1 VASDIGNVDEKFSD
15 TCRPNLYPS
24 KNLGIP
30 GESFLI
36 GTRLFLYNTTVHILE
51 GGICLAK
58 KKTPQTR
65 DDVLE
70 LAIEDIRSKFG
81 EGSIMRLGDSFK
93 AAVEVISTG
102 ILPLDVA
109 LGIGGLPRGRIV
121 EIFGP
126 EGSGK
131 TTVALHAVA
140 EAQKAGG
147 VAAFIDAE
155 HALDPRL
162 AHNLGVDVQSLYI
175 AQPDSGEQAL
185 YVLDTLVR
193 SSAVDI
199 VVIDSV
205 AALTP
210 QAEIDGKI
218 GDSQVGLQARLMSYA
233 LRRLTSAISKSNCV
247 VVFINQLRAKIST
260 GYSQGPQET
269 TTGGRAL
276 KFYSSVRIEVKRG
289 KGVSKGDDTIGHEL
303 WMKVVK
309 NKQAPPFKTGHCTL
323 LYGKGLPKGMSIL
336 DMAIDFN
343 VVKRK
348 GSWLAYKG
356 ETLGQGKDTVAQYIE
371 EHPDLMQEISA
382 EVLAVT
388 SEGLSLALSEH
399 ESPLPLEDDENSVP
413 SLSIEDGILELDE
426 EVETG
431 DEEEK

>member
-1 VASDIGNVDEKFSD
+1 MLEIGRLKCVLLLFNKK
-15 TCRPNLYPS
+15 PS
-24 KNLGIP
+24 FT
-30 GESFLI
+30 SS
-36 GTRLFLYNTTVHILE
+36 TTFRREVLW
-51 GGICLAK
+51 LAK

-65 DDVLE
+65 DDILE
-70 LAIEDIRSKFG
+70 LAIDDIRSKFG
-81 EGSIMRLGDSFK
+81 DGSIMRLGDSFK
-93 AAVEVISTG
+93 SAVEVISTG

-109 LGIGGLPRGRIV
+109 LGIGGLPRGRIIEV
-121 EIFGP
+121 FGP

-131 TTVALHAVA
+131 TTVSLHAVA

-162 AHNLGVDVQSLYI
+162 AHNLGVNVEDLYV

-185 YVLDTLVR
+185 YVLDALVR

-199 VVIDSV
+199 VIVDSV

-233 LRRLTSAISKSNCV
+233 LRRLTSAISKSKCV

-289 KGVSKGDDTIGHEL
+289 KGVTKGDDTIGHEL
-303 WMKVVK
+303 WIKVVK
-309 NKQAPPFKTGHCTL
+309 NKQAPPFKTAHCTL
-323 LYGKGLPKGMSIL
+323 MYGRGVPKGMAIL
-336 DMAIDFN
+336 DMAIDLN

-356 ETLGQGKDTVAQYIE
+356 ETLGQGKDAVAQYIE
-371 EHPDLMQEISA
+371 QHPELMEEISG
-382 EVLAVT
+382 EVLAHT
-388 SEGLSLALSEH
+388 SEVLSIGVMDEDS
-399 ESPLPLEDDENSVP
+399 ESPLEGEEDIVST
-413 SLSIEDGILELDE
+413 LALDE
-426 EVETG
+426 EVLELDPV
-431 DEEEK
+431 DEESADEEADDTAE

>member
-1 VASDIGNVDEKFSD
+1 M
-15 TCRPNLYPS
+15 
-24 KNLGIP
+24 
-30 GESFLI
+30 
-36 GTRLFLYNTTVHILE
+36 
-51 GGICLAK
+51 AK
-58 KKTPQTR
+58 KKNPQTR
-65 DDVLE
+65 EDVLE

-81 EGSIMRLGDSFK
+81 EGSIMRLGESFRS
-93 AAVEVISTG
+93 AVEVIPTG

-109 LGIGGLPRGRIV
+109 LGIGGLPKGRIV

-140 EAQKAGG
+140 EAQKGG
-147 VAAFIDAE
+147 GIAAFIDAE

-162 AHNLGVDVQSLYI
+162 AATLGVDVQSLYI

-199 VVIDSV
+199 VVVDSV

-289 KGVSKGDDTIGHEL
+289 KSITKGDDTIGHEL

-309 NKQAPPFKTGHCTL
+309 NKQAPPFKTGHSSL
-323 LYGKGLPKGMSIL
+323 IYGKGIPRGMSVV
-336 DMAIDFN
+336 DMAIDFD

-348 GSWLAYKG
+348 GSWIAYKG
-356 ETLGQGKDTVAQYIE
+356 ETLAQGKEALAQYLE
-371 EHPDLMQEISA
+371 EHPDLMKEIVD
-382 EVLAVT
+382 EVLSLV
-388 SEGLSLALSEH
+388 SSGLDLGLPSGEPALSE
-399 ESPLPLEDDENSVP
+399 ENGEEVP
-413 SLSIEDGILELDE
+413 SLNIEEGILDL
-426 EVETG
+426 